1 VIVLLDTIALIELQ
15 QAYRHSAFIQLTSVE
30 VLDVVISEFQHPNY
44 TDFIK
49 IINNFGF
56 QTIQTEST
64 WFNAARKYRDGT
76 LSVQDALNLH
86 YAKTFERILVTD
98 EKPLQIKCQQEKI
111 SNQQISW
118 LIKQLTR

>member
-1 VIVLLDTIALIELQ
+1 
-15 QAYRHSAFIQLTSVE
+15 
-30 VLDVVISEFQHPNY
+30 VVISEFQHPNY

-49 IINNFGF
+49 IINKFGF

>member
-1 VIVLLDTIALIELQ
+1 MIVLLDTIALIELQ

-49 IINNFGF
+49 IINKFGF

-98 EKPLQIKCQQEKI
+98 EKPLQT
-111 SNQQISW
+111 
-118 LIKQLTR
+118 LTV